1 MIRKQRKPAHTA
13 ILGAPSVDITN
24 QSTIGGITDENVA
37 TTAAS
42 AHAQIENA
50 EYLIKAGLAQ
60 QVLVLEY
67 IPRHDD
73 AAKAELANMANNMM
87 QNAREE
93 SEFAEC
99 ILIGKHSGLV
109 VDQVEKRKRFTNDGS
124 NQHSRH
130 VKHGA
135 YDGLHMYS
143 QAGAEA
149 FTTSLINILKEA
161 GLGRRE
167 ERQQDNNRI
176 SGAGWVNQ
184 RPARGFQA
192 SQQRRRLPTVED
204 FQIPTSNRFSVF
216 GQRRTTS
223 M

>member
-1 MIRKQRKPAHTA
+1 
-13 ILGAPSVDITN
+13 
-24 QSTIGGITDENVA
+24 
-37 TTAAS
+37 
-42 AHAQIENA
+42 
-50 EYLIKAGLAQ
+50 
-60 QVLVLEY
+60 
-67 IPRHDD
+67 
-73 AAKAELANMANNMM
+73 MM

-99 ILIGKHSGLV
+99 ILIGKHSGME

-149 FTTSLINILKEA
+149 FTNSLINILKQA
-161 GLGRRE
+161 GLCRRE
-167 ERQQDNNRI
+167 ERQQNEKRRT
-176 SGAGWVNQ
+176 GGGWVNQ
-184 RPARGFQA
+184 PPPRGFQPN
-192 SQQRRRLPTVED
+192 QQRRSLPAVEE

-223 M
+223 L

>member
-1 MIRKQRKPAHTA
+1 M
-13 ILGAPSVDITN
+13 V
-24 QSTIGGITDENVA
+24 
-37 TTAAS
+37 
-42 AHAQIENA
+42 
-50 EYLIKAGLAQ
+50 
-60 QVLVLEY
+60 VLEH

-73 AAKAELANMANNMM
+73 AAKAELATVANNMM

-99 ILIGKHSGLV
+99 ILIGKHSGLE
-109 VDQVEKRKRFTNDGS
+109 VDQVERRKRFTNDGS
-124 NQHSRH
+124 NWHSKH

-149 FTTSLINILKEA
+149 FTTSLINILKQA

-167 ERQQDNNRI
+167 ERQHDKDRR
-176 SGAGWVNQ
+176 SDGGWVNQ
-184 RPARGFQA
+184 RPVRGFQA
-192 SQQRRRLPTVED
+192 NQQRRSLPAAEE

-216 GQRRTTS
+216 GQRRTMS
-223 M
+223 L

>member
-1 MIRKQRKPAHTA
+1 M
-13 ILGAPSVDITN
+13 
-24 QSTIGGITDENVA
+24 
-37 TTAAS
+37 
-42 AHAQIENA
+42 
-50 EYLIKAGLAQ
+50 
-60 QVLVLEY
+60 LEH

-99 ILIGKHSGLV
+99 ILIGKHSGLE
-109 VDQVEKRKRFTNDGS
+109 VDQVERRKRFTNDGS
-124 NQHSRH
+124 NWHSKH

-149 FTTSLINILKEA
+149 FTNSLINILKQA
-161 GLGRRE
+161 GLCRRE
-167 ERQQDNNRI
+167 ERQQNEKRRI
-176 SGAGWVNQ
+176 GGGWLNQ
-184 RPARGFQA
+184 PTARGFQA
-192 SQQRRRLPTVED
+192 SQQRRSLPAVEE

-223 M
+223 L